1 MSACC
6 RQNDWWQKV
15 AAELNFSEARYSSI
29 RFMGQH
35 IMLSSHAS
43 AYSLNMKIYD
53 VFIVWKMKINVSLDA
68 THQGYTKTHLCEE
81 SLPKWQLR
89 FCAATLRRLSTKSRL
104 QSFILISSV
113 NILTGNIWVYFLG
126 LSMPEDLDFLGQQE
140 QARAKIKFNWIHW
153 ANK

>member
-1 MSACC
+1 MDYLCIM
-6 RQNDWWQKV
+6 RQQGKWIRPAASSDFLWHVAQSRGPAEKWTGRWTPATLEYSQKHTT
-15 AAELNFSEARYSSI
+15 ASWAFARPS
-29 RFMGQH
+29 
-35 IMLSSHAS
+35 
-43 AYSLNMKIYD
+43 
-53 VFIVWKMKINVSLDA
+53 A

-81 SLPKWQLR
+81 SLPNWQLR
-89 FCAATLRRLSTKSRL
+89 FCAAALRRRSTKSRL